1 MPSRAQI
8 QNYRRRLAQVVA
20 LKVAKR
26 EREAKEAAESAGR
39 FTVKQGPEQ
48 DQSEGGPQDDR
59 S

>member
-26 EREAKEAAESAGR
+26 EREEREAASAQIPR
-39 FTVKQGPEQ
+39 VKHGPEQ
-48 DQSEGGPQDDR
+48 DQSTEVPA
-59 S
+59 